1 MKFLISTR
9 SLCLTVLK
17 IFLIQVKYWLSH
29 IQSFSEYPR
38 RMQQKL
44 IQVGW
49 YERYVRLHSN
59 KGDGGVAKIRH
70 VEWQ

>member
-9 SLCLTVLK
+9 SRCPTVIK

-49 YERYVRLHSN
+49 YERYVKLHSN
-59 KGDGGVAKIRH
+59 RGDRSVVKIRH
-70 VEWQ
+70 VE